1 MKIEIEIDD
10 LIGYQFKSDEN
21 KVVRFEDMSRREQIK
36 VLNAFANGYELF
48 VNALKEDIQNESKS
62 KRDNRHHRGG
72 V

>member
-36 VLNAFANGYELF
+36 VLNAFAKGYELF
-48 VNALKEDIQNESKS
+48 INALKEERK
-62 KRDNRHHRGG
+62 
-72 V
+72 